1 MVSVAQPS
9 SGELNFEFRKKS
21 NPYRREKSCRAI
33 NASYSFLY
41 VAYMIYNQFA
51 ISAHLRATNARPT
64 AREQHTPKFLAGH
77 YSGHYP

>member
-21 NPYRREKSCRAI
+21 NPYRSEKSRRAI
-33 NASYSFLY
+33 MQVIHFFMLL
-41 VAYMIYNQFA
+41 IYNQLA
-51 ISAHLRATNARPT
+51 INAHLRATNARPT